1 MFFFK
6 MQLSKLNF
14 FNLQITKCCIDAF
27 EVLNILLG
35 DNCIELEWSVRS
47 ALAEQGLNYS
57 LLSVPSTWFSV
68 NL

>member
-1 MFFFK
+1 MMFVFR

-35 DNCIELEWSVRS
+35 DNCIELKWFVRS

-57 LLSVPSTWFSV
+57 LLSLPST
-68 NL
+68 